1 MSKKSDSE
9 ENKHI
14 TRISASSSREKTP
27 NQNEKGKNSAKSDD
41 RVNTAVKAPTE
52 PVGTNNKTISEH
64 EKSIKKDH
72 AKTEPKPTK
81 KGSKSKK
88 RAKNDLLSDGR
99 KPIKEVKLIA
109 RPFVAL
115 GRYIHDSWS
124 ELCLVRWPDRKA
136 TWKMTFAVLAYCAV
150 MMVFILLLDTLFTFL
165 FNLAFK

>member
-1 MSKKSDSE
+1 MLFRSHRPCHGAGADGGLHLRLSGPGVSAGGGVVLLRAE
-9 ENKHI
+9 E
-14 TRISASSSREKTP
+14 
-27 NQNEKGKNSAKSDD
+27 
-41 RVNTAVKAPTE
+41 
-52 PVGTNNKTISEH
+52 
-64 EKSIKKDH
+64 
-72 AKTEPKPTK
+72 
-81 KGSKSKK
+81 
-88 RAKNDLLSDGR
+88 KNDLLSDGR